1 ERAPPRLRRRRP
13 DSRTVRTAAPRTV
26 GEPGRAR
33 WGGEQPNAA
42 DREERLSAVLVR
54 GPEQSAAGGEAA
66 ERVQDVRVE
75 VAVDV
80 EGRHA
85 ADALAQAEGND
96 VQGGAGGREERRQT
110 AAGSMR
116 APVTGRR
123 PLAKPRPFTRRAS
136 ASRAPGNPV
145 GGDRCA
151 GPASAP

>member
-33 WGGEQPNAA
+33 WGVEQPNAA
-42 DREERLSAVLVR
+42 DRDERLSAVRVR
-54 GPEQSAAGGEAA
+54 VPEQSAAGGEAA

-85 ADALAQAEGND
+85 AAALAQAESND
-96 VQGGAGGREERRQT
+96 VQGGAGGREKQLH
-110 AAGSMR
+110 AAACTMR

-123 PLAKPRPFTRRAS
+123 PL
-136 ASRAPGNPV
+136 
-145 GGDRCA
+145 
-151 GPASAP
+151 